1 MQIRYHTSKGSVYIH
16 TLGGDQDYWVK
27 EDAEGAIHPL
37 AEGLHISKSKLQE
50 LVREY
55 PSTLLDKTYC
65 FDIGVEREFFTDAK
79 LEQCETMFETEETV
93 VIFMVKRDSDRYAI
107 GCSSE
112 VVNIEKVE

>member
-16 TLGGDQDYWVK
+16 TLSSDRDYWVK
-27 EDAEGAIHPL
+27 EDT
-37 AEGLHISKSKLQE
+37 KKLQE

-65 FDIGVEREFFTDAK
+65 FDVGVEREFFTDAK

-93 VIFMVKRDSDRYAI
+93 VIFMVKRESDRYAI

-112 VVNIEKVE
+112 VVSIEKVE

>member
-1 MQIRYHTSKGSVYIH
+1 VAMQIRYHTSKGSVYIH
-16 TLGGDQDYWVK
+16 TLSSDRDYWVK
-27 EDAEGAIHPL
+27 EDT
-37 AEGLHISKSKLQE
+37 KKLQE

-65 FDIGVEREFFTDAK
+65 FDVGVEREFFTDAK

-93 VIFMVKRDSDRYAI
+93 VIFMVKRESDRYAI

-112 VVNIEKVE
+112 VVSIEKVE

>member
-16 TLGGDQDYWVK
+16 TLGSDQDYWVK
-27 EDAEGAIHPL
+27 EDTSGEIHPL
-37 AEGLHISKSKLQE
+37 AEGLYISKEKLQE

-65 FDIGVEREFFTDAK
+65 FDVGVEREFFDDAK
-79 LEQCETMFETEETV
+79 VEQCETMFGAEETV
-93 VIFMVKRDSDRYAI
+93 VVFMVKRDSDRYAI